1 MSNRCVTGRKRNV
14 LVSGVAGSR
23 GSKGLS
29 RPLSLSPS
37 PVPSHLCP
45 CESAPRSPCADRL
58 LPRASRPAT
67 CRSQASF
74 TLCTAQPD
82 RASTR
87 RPGKA
92 LTGQPRGSCG
102 GLGHSG
108 WPGLGRGPPCA
119 QSEALS
125 PCGSS
130 GAHQNHSDRVQRA
143 DPPKSEGSGCPHQKR
158 ERDAGQTETR
168 GIATLPHGAV
178 GSPKWQRAY
187 EHALSP

>member
-1 MSNRCVTGRKRNV
+1 MSWFRVWLDPGVQRDCRV
-14 LVSGVAGSR
+14 LC
-23 GSKGLS
+23 LCL
-29 RPLSLSPS
+29 PPPS
-37 PVPSHLCP
+37 PLT
-45 CESAPRSPCADRL
+45 SAL
-58 LPRASRPAT
+58 ASRPHDLPVQT
-67 CRSQASF
+67 GSF
-74 TLCTAQPD
+74 LEPCDLRPEEAKLRLPSAQPNQLAPAHED
-82 RASTR
+82 
-87 RPGKA
+87 PGKA
-92 LTGQPRGSCG
+92 LPGQPRGSCG

-178 GSPKWQRAY
+178 GNPKWQRAY

>member
-1 MSNRCVTGRKRNV
+1 MSWFRVWLDPGVQRDCRV
-14 LVSGVAGSR
+14 LCLCLPPPSPLTSA
-23 GSKGLS
+23 LAS
-29 RPLSLSPS
+29 RPHDL
-37 PVPSHLCP
+37 PVQTGSFL
-45 CESAPRSPCADRL
+45 EPRDL
-58 LPRASRPAT
+58 RPAT

-178 GSPKWQRAY
+178 GNPKWQRAY